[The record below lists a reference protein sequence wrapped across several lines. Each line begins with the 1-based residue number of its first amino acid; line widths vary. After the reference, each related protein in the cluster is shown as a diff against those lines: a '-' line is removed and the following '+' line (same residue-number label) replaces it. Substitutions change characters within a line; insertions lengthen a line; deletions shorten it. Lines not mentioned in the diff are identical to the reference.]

1 MRKYALL
8 LLASMGMAMAD
19 TAPAADESLRVA
31 ALRAIFPDM
40 QISLVSGKRIDD
52 SWPEQPRPHE
62 LDSPDA
68 LAKENIYRVVGAAT
82 NEAEK
87 AASDQLITGIPSS
100 TRLVRFQIFP
110 WPGRT
115 GLLAVLQYRFEDAL
129 PSMSCPSIGLLVHLE
144 NAAGRWKVLDRYLLE
159 TMHHYTLQ
167 TIRMLNLTGNSVDE
181 LAIES
186 DFGGVDT
193 WGTNFMI
200 FQLGAKME
208 LIFET
213 TSQIARKTDEM
224 FTQVLDIPETI
235 QQHGKEVCFI
245 KTTMIENGNLYAP
258 ARISRACYF
267 PDSDSNRRES
277 EARRKMLTP

>member
-1 MRKYALL
+1 
-8 LLASMGMAMAD
+8 MAD
-19 TAPAADESLRVA
+19 TAPTADENVRMA
-31 ALRAIFPDM
+31 ALHAIFPDM
-40 QISLVSGKRIDD
+40 QISLLSGKRIDD
-52 SWPEQPRPHE
+52 SWPEQPRPRE

-68 LAKENIYRVVGAAT
+68 LAKENIYRVAGAAT

-87 AASDQLITGIPSS
+87 EASAQLITRIPSALS

-115 GLLAVLQYRFEDAL
+115 GSLAVLQYRFEDAL
-129 PSMSCPSIGLLVHLE
+129 PSMACPSIGLLVHLE
-144 NAAGRWKVLDRYLLE
+144 NASGKLKVLDRYLLE

-167 TIRMLNLTGNSVDE
+167 SIRMLNLTGDGVDE

-186 DFGGVDT
+186 DFGGADT

-200 FQLGAKME
+200 FQLGAKMD

-213 TSQIARKTDEM
+213 TSQIARKTDDM

-245 KTTMIENGNLYAP
+245 KTTMVEDGKLYTP
-258 ARISRACYF
+258 ARVSRACYF
-267 PDSDSNRRES
+267 PDSNSNRQES
-277 EARRKMLTP
+277 EARRKMLAP